1 MSAAATMG
9 VMRQLFAAYPNTAAG
24 TETVAMYV
32 RLLADIPPAALQT
45 VIDQAIATCKF
56 LPSIS
61 ELRDQYIALQRP
73 LTLTWADGWSE
84 VQRQIRATG
93 MYGTP
98 QFADPVTTQVVR
110 SMGWRTLCL
119 SENQV
124 ADRAQFRDMY
134 TILAQREETDRRLL
148 PQAREFTAKA
158 LPGQRL
164 IGDVA

>member
-1 MSAAATMG
+1 MSAATTMA

-24 TETVAMYV
+24 AETVAMYV

-45 VIDQAIATCKF
+45 VVDQAIATNKF

-61 ELRDQYIALQRP
+61 ELRDQWLALQRP
-73 LTLTWADGWSE
+73 GAMTWVDGWNE
-84 VQRQIRATG
+84 VQRQIRKTG
-93 MYGTP
+93 VYGTP
-98 QFADPVTTQVVR
+98 NFADPLTAQVIR
-110 SMGWRTLCL
+110 AMGWRTLCM

-134 TILAQREETDRRLL
+134 TILAAREDTDRKLL
-148 PQAREFTAKA
+148 PQVREFVAKA

-164 IGDVA
+164 LGDAT